1 MKYWPNCGA
10 QLQDG
15 DRFCET
21 CGVDVTRG
29 ISSTQSPTVPPSA
42 NNADAQCGTRPA
54 TPMQGQSQLQGYA
67 YPQRLRDNRNVDAV
81 TALTVITLGFYGN
94 WSTAKVAEDAD
105 ISCAGN
111 GVSDVAGAFE
121 TPICPSLRIPR

>member
-1 MKYWPNCGA
+1 
-10 QLQDG
+10 
-15 DRFCET
+15 
-21 CGVDVTRG
+21 
-29 ISSTQSPTVPPSA
+29 
-42 NNADAQCGTRPA
+42 
-54 TPMQGQSQLQGYA
+54 MQGQSQLQGYA